1 MNTIKLYDIDSYC
14 DKFEATVLKCDSAD
28 KGYKI
33 VLDQTAFFPEG
44 GGQYSDKGLIS
55 DAKVFD
61 VQIEN
66 DIIYHYCD
74 KPLLVNEKYG
84 AQINFAE
91 RFDKMQQHSGEHII
105 SGIVHKLYGYN
116 NTGFH
121 LSDNIVTLDF
131 DGALTHDDLDKIEIL
146 ANEAVHKNKKITA
159 EYPTEEMLKATPYR
173 SKLELTENVRL
184 VTIDGYDICACCAPH
199 VKNTGEIGII
209 KLLDTEKHKSG
220 VRITIKCGMRAVLD
234 YQNKFFNVAEIS
246 AALKVPQSDTAEAVN
261 TLLADNDRLKY
272 EITGL
277 KRELAEMKL
286 VELPQTDG
294 NLVIIEENA
303 DIPSLR
309 YIADKGADKCNIF
322 VALGSTDSGYNFVA
336 CSKKNDLKALLPEIK
351 VKLGLIGGGSNTMLQ
366 GKITA
371 DIKTTQEFFNT
382 QI

>member
-1 MNTIKLYDIDSYC
+1 METVKLYDNDSYL
-14 DKFEATVLKCDSAD
+14 KEFTATVLKSEKAD
-28 KGYKI
+28 KYYKI
-33 VLDQTAFFPEG
+33 VLDRTAFFPEG
-44 GGQYSDKGLIS
+44 GGQYSDTGFIA

-74 KPLLVNEKYG
+74 MPLNINDNVDCK
-84 AQINFAE
+84 INFSE

-105 SGIVHKLYGYN
+105 SGIVNKLYGYN

-131 DGALTHDDLDKIEIL
+131 DGPLTRADLDKIEIL
-146 ANEAVHKNKKITA
+146 SNEAVHKNAKITA
-159 EYPTEEMLKATPYR
+159 EYPDADTLKNTPYR

-209 KLLDTEKHKSG
+209 KLLDAEKHKNG

-234 YQNKFFNVAEIS
+234 YQSKYCNISKIS
-246 AALKVPQSDTAEAVN
+246 AALKAPQNDTAQAVDS
-261 TLLADNDRLKY
+261 LIADNDRLKY

-277 KRELAEMKL
+277 KRELLEIKL
-286 VELPQTDG
+286 AGLPTTDG
-294 NLVIIEENA
+294 NLIIIEENA
-303 DIPSLR
+303 DMLSLR
-309 YIADKGADKCNIF
+309 YIADKGAEKCNIF
-322 VALGSTDSGYNFVA
+322 VALGTADGGYNFVA
-336 CSKKNDLKALLPEIK
+336 CSKKIDLKEILPKIK
-351 VKLGLIGGGSNTMLQ
+351 TKLGLVGGGSSSMLQ

-371 DIKTTQEFFNT
+371 DIKTTQDFFR
-382 QI
+382 

>member
-1 MNTIKLYDIDSYC
+1 MKTVKLYDNDSYL
-14 DKFEATVLKCDSAD
+14 KEFTATVLKSEKAD
-28 KGYKI
+28 KYYKI
-33 VLDQTAFFPEG
+33 VLDRTAFFPEG
-44 GGQYSDKGLIS
+44 GGQYSDTGFIA

-74 KPLLVNEKYG
+74 MPLYINDNVDCEVN
-84 AQINFAE
+84 FSE

-105 SGIVHKLYGYN
+105 SGIVNKLYGYN

-131 DGALTHDDLDKIEIL
+131 DGPLTRADLDKIEIL
-146 ANEAVHKNKKITA
+146 SNEAVHKNAKITA
-159 EYPTEEMLKATPYR
+159 EYPDADTLKNTPYR

-209 KLLDTEKHKSG
+209 KLLDAEKHKNG

-234 YQNKFFNVAEIS
+234 YQNKYCNISKIS
-246 AALKVPQSDTAEAVN
+246 AALKAPQSDTAEAVN

-277 KRELAEMKL
+277 KRELLEIKL
-286 VELPQTDG
+286 AQLPTTDG
-294 NLVIIEENA
+294 NLIIIEENA
-303 DIPSLR
+303 DTLSLR
-309 YIADKGADKCNIF
+309 YIADKGAEKCNIF
-322 VALGSTDSGYNFVA
+322 VALGTADGGYNFVA
-336 CSKKNDLKALLPEIK
+336 CSKKIDLKEILPEIK
-351 VKLGLIGGGSNTMLQ
+351 SKLGLVGGGSSSMLQ

-371 DIKTTQEFFNT
+371 DIKTTQDFFR
-382 QI
+382 